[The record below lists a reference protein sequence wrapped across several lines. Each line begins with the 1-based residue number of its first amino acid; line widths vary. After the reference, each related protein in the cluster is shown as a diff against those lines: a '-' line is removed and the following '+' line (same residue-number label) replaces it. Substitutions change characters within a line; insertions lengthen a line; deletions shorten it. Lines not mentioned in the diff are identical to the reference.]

1 MLLYLDYLK
10 GILPCRNPEETVAY
24 YEKILLFP
32 KEGKRSFALGRSGH
46 MEVVESSPVYAVG
59 PSAFWVEANHVDHV
73 YETVHTQ
80 SGLHLLVDLKNTYY
94 GSREF
99 QVTDPAGNITCII
112 NYRKDLTD
120 AARRASAELYAKE
133 EFRVVLYVK
142 NLSACYR
149 FYTELL
155 GLKDVYRWEEN
166 RGDRGFK
173 YEITPGSKCY
183 IETLFREPM
192 SVQKQGTIVLKNTD
206 PESEYGRIASLAP
219 DAVVFAFDGFHFTLQ
234 DPDGNYVI
242 IEKG

>member
-1 MLLYLDYLK
+1 MYLDYLK
-10 GILPCRNPEETVAY
+10 GILPCKNPEETAAY

-32 KEGKRSFALGRSGH
+32 KEGARSFALGRAGH
-46 MEVVESSPVYAVG
+46 MEVVQSSPAYAVG
-59 PSAFWVEANHVDHV
+59 PAAFWVEANHVDRV
-73 YETVHTQ
+73 YETVHAQ
-80 SGLHLLVDLKNTYY
+80 HGLQLLVDLRDTYY

-112 NYRKDLTD
+112 NYRTDLTD
-120 AARRASAELYAKE
+120 PARLASAALYAKE

-155 GLKDVYRWEEN
+155 GLKDVYHWEEN

-173 YEITPGSKCY
+173 YEITPGSKCF
-183 IETLFREPM
+183 IETLLREPL
-192 SVQKQGTIVLKNTD
+192 SVQKQGTIVLRNSNVK
-206 PESEYGRIASLAP
+206 SEYDRIASLAP
-219 DAVVFAFDGFHFTLQ
+219 DAVVFAFDGFHFTIQ